1 MIYGFSGIMRN
12 NLEIL
17 IILGVLGVLGGEK
30 PLKSPERSGPQ

>member
-12 NLEIL
+12 NLDIL
-17 IILGVLGVLGGEK
+17 IILGVLGGEK